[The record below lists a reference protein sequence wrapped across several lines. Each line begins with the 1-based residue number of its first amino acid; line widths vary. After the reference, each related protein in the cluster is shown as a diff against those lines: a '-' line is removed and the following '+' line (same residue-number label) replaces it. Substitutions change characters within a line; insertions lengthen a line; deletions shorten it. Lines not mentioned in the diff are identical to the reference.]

1 LRPDKGNRKLGTFL
15 MRRTVTPELL
25 DSDAGSPEDIAIA
38 LRDLRMVNRLFGG
51 RNTMEALLQKVA
63 ARTRAKRLSF
73 LDVAGASGDI
83 ARGLRERFQR
93 DGIEL
98 EAVVLDRSP
107 KHLGNSVPSLVGDAL
122 ALPFAN
128 ASFDVVGAS
137 TFVHHLEPEEVAQFA
152 REALRVARMGVV
164 INDLRRSAV
173 HLAFVYAGWPIFGRL
188 SHTDGPASVRRSYTP
203 AELRAILAPLGP
215 VETST
220 HYFFRQG
227 AIVWK
232 NGMP

>member
-1 LRPDKGNRKLGTFL
+1 

-51 RNTMEALLQKVA
+51 RSTMETLLRHVA
-63 ARTRAKRLSF
+63 AKTRARRLSF

-83 ARGLRERFQR
+83 VSCLRQRLRR

-98 EAVVLDRSP
+98 DAVVLDRSA
-107 KHLGNSVPSLVGDAL
+107 KHLGSGVPGLAGNAL
-122 ALPFAN
+122 ALPFAD
-128 ASFDVVGAS
+128 ASFDVVGSS
-137 TFVHHLEPEEVAQFA
+137 TFVHHLEPEEVASFA
-152 REALRVARMGVV
+152 REALRVARTAVV

-173 HLAFVYAGWPIFGRL
+173 HLAFVYSGWPIFGRL

-203 AELRAILAPLGP
+203 NELRKILSPLGP

-232 NGMP
+232 NGAA